1 MRLRISPAGYVLL
14 VGDLVAFWLFIYYG
28 KLLHQLPAH
37 FLGIL
42 ETLMPFLIG
51 WLIAAFVFRSYG
63 RKTYGNGWRLLL
75 STVLTWTL
83 AAPIGLVLRSIW
95 LDAPMT
101 WMFSQVTYLI
111 TLAFLLGWRVPYALI
126 YSLRGRLRRM
136 ETRPI
141 K

>member
-14 VGDLVAFWLFIYYG
+14 AGDLVAFWLFVYYG
-28 KLLHQLPAH
+28 KLLHQLPAT

-42 ETLMPFLIG
+42 ETLTPFLIG

-63 RKTYGNGWRLLL
+63 KKTYGSGWRLLL

-95 LDAPMT
+95 LDIPMT
-101 WMFSQVTYLI
+101 WIFTQVTYLI
-111 TLAFLLGWRVPYALI
+111 TLAFLLGWRVPYAI
-126 YSLRGRLRRM
+126 VYGLRERFRGV
-136 ETRPI
+136 EARPI